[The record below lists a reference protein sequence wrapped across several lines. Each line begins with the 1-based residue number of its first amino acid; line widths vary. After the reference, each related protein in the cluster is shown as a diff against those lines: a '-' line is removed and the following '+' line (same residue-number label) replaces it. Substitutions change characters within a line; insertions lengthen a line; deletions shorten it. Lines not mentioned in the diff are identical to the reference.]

1 MHLYCW
7 LLFSIVSIVCIVS
20 GQYLEQYKKREKFSH
35 KQQSKIG
42 YNKRNIVSNIVS
54 AILFFTTMGQNGHKW
69 KIFPKTI
76 K

>member
-1 MHLYCW
+1 
-7 LLFSIVSIVCIVS
+7 VS

-54 AILFFTTMGQNGHKW
+54 AILFFTTMGQNGHK
-69 KIFPKTI
+69 
-76 K
+76 